1 MTKTS
6 LSKRWVEHEARPA
19 ILAELHARPFLP
31 VETPRRV
38 YHYAFAVNPEEAA
51 ADRAAIAQL
60 ARSRHVEAPARDARF
75 HYFDFGDWRLRWE
88 RHTEFTTY
96 SWSTGIDAREPFRH
110 PDPIASG
117 EIAFAPPGRLIVATQ
132 LAVVGREP
140 TLDDL
145 VALGSPQSLCVI
157 GVGKNAG
164 EALTDF
170 AVDDS
175 GYTRMAL
182 RVPDAPP
189 LEAGRLTQRL
199 LEVETYRSMA
209 LLGLPLAREVA
220 PDLARME
227 DALSDITHA
236 LCAPDPALD
245 NHELL
250 KRLSDLLAAND
261 ALSTRTAF
269 RFSASRA
276 YHALVTNRLE
286 LLQERKEGQ
295 YPTISNFLSAPRSGD
310 RDLQRRRGAAKALL
324 HRCRAHHQSDANGHY
339 ARHGAPERRA
349 ARRHGPPHTPA
360 DALQPHAAG
369 HFGRGPRLLSRGSL
383 RLRRQGPQGGRDH
396 PGGAV
401 GRDGGGFLRALRPA
415 RRLGLHGAGARA
427 LGSRRAGRED
437 RLTIRRRAAPCPW
450 ARRSRRA

>member
-1 MTKTS
+1 MTTS
-6 LSKRWVEHEARPA
+6 PLSKRWVEHEARPA

-31 VETPRRV
+31 VESPRRV
-38 YHYAFAVNPEEAA
+38 YHYAFAVNPEEAK
-51 ADRAAIAQL
+51 ADRAAIADL
-60 ARSRHVEAPARDARF
+60 ARARHVEAPARDARF

-96 SWSTGIDAREPFRH
+96 SWSTGIDAAEPFRH

-117 EIAFAPPGRLIVATQ
+117 EISFTPPGRLIVATQ
-132 LAVVGREP
+132 LCVVGRELS
-140 TLDDL
+140 LDDL
-145 VALGSPQSLCVI
+145 VALFSPQSLCVI

-170 AVDDS
+170 AVDES
-175 GYTRMAL
+175 GYTRLAI

-220 PDLARME
+220 PDLSKME

-276 YHALVTNRLE
+276 YHALVKNRLE

-295 YPTISNFLSAPRSGD
+295 YPTISNFLSARLDPAIETCNAVEARQKRFSTDVARTTNLMRTGITLD
-310 RDLQRRRGAAKALL
+310 MERQNGALL
-324 HRCRAHHQSDANGHY
+324 DDMVRRTRLQMRFNRMLQGISVAGLAYYLVGLFAFVAKGLKEGGIIPASLSAEMVEAFSVPLALLVAWAFMARVRVLSD
-339 ARHGAPERRA
+339 RA
-349 ARRHGPPHTPA
+349 AQEEKI
-360 DALQPHAAG
+360 D
-369 HFGRGPRLLSRGSL
+369 
-383 RLRRQGPQGGRDH
+383 
-396 PGGAV
+396 
-401 GRDGGGFLRALRPA
+401 
-415 RRLGLHGAGARA
+415 
-427 LGSRRAGRED
+427 
-437 RLTIRRRAAPCPW
+437 
-450 ARRSRRA
+450 

>member
-1 MTKTS
+1 MTKAS

-31 VETPRRV
+31 GATPRRV

-60 ARSRHVEAPARDARF
+60 ARSRDVEAPARDARF

-145 VALGSPQSLCVI
+145 VALFSPQSLCVI

-269 RFSASRA
+269 RFSASRD
-276 YHALVTNRLE
+276 YHALVKNRLE

-295 YPTISNFLSAPRSGD
+295 YPTISNFLSARLDPAIETCNAVEARQKRFSTDVARTTNLMRTGITLD
-310 RDLQRRRGAAKALL
+310 MERQNGALL
-324 HRCRAHHQSDANGHY
+324 DDMARRTRLQMRFNRMLQGISVAGLAYYLVGLFAFVAKGLKEGGIIPAALSAEMVEAFSVPFALLVAWAFMARVRALSD
-339 ARHGAPERRA
+339 RA
-349 ARRHGPPHTPA
+349 AQEEKI
-360 DALQPHAAG
+360 D
-369 HFGRGPRLLSRGSL
+369 
-383 RLRRQGPQGGRDH
+383 
-396 PGGAV
+396 
-401 GRDGGGFLRALRPA
+401 
-415 RRLGLHGAGARA
+415 
-427 LGSRRAGRED
+427 
-437 RLTIRRRAAPCPW
+437 
-450 ARRSRRA
+450 